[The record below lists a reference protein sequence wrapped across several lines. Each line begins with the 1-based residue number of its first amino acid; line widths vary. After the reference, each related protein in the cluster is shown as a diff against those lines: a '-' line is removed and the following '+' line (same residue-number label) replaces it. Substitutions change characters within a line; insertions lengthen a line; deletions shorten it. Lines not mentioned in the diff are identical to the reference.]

1 MTGSSCSTLKNELG
15 RGHGE
20 GIIND
25 DVPEN
30 ENV

>member
-1 MTGSSCSTLKNELG
+1 MTGTSCPTLKNELG
-15 RGHGE
+15 GGHGK

-30 ENV
+30 ENM